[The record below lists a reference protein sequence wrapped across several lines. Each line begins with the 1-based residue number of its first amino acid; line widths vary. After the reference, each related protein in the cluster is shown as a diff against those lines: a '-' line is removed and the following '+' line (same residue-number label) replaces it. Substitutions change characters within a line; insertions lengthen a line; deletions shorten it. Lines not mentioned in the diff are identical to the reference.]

1 MRRLCATL
9 CVLAALAL
17 GGVASAVVGG
27 SADTV
32 HVFVGAALQH
42 QVHDGVSG
50 NERCSGFLVSAT
62 KFVTAAHCFDP
73 LGDPVRITFSPDSLD
88 SSAVFVTVPAS
99 AVVPAP
105 GGLDIA
111 VITLPAQS
119 GHMTVASAAALGS
132 NDQVDVV
139 GYGVET
145 ISHKTPTSF
154 GQRMVAPTTL
164 AAAGNLDGIYL
175 KLLAGPGACLGD
187 SGGPDL
193 DSSGNVVAINSFSN
207 GNSNCNGVTFSLRL
221 DNPAVQV
228 FLASQ
233 L

>member
-1 MRRLCATL
+1 MRRLCAILSIL
-9 CVLAALAL
+9 CGLALA
-17 GGVASAVVGG
+17 GVASGVVGG
-27 SADTV
+27 TADTT
-32 HVFVGAALQH
+32 HTWVGAAIQH

-73 LGDPVRITFSPDSLD
+73 GGDPVRVTFAQNSLD
-88 SSAVFVTVPAS
+88 PGATFIQVAAS
-99 AVVPAP
+99 AVVDAP

-111 VITLPAQS
+111 VITLPAQPQAFP
-119 GHMTVASAAALGS
+119 GTGS
-132 NDQVDVV
+132 PDGDSVDVV

-154 GQRMVAPTTL
+154 GQRMIVPAKL
-164 AAAGNLDGIYL
+164 ANAGSQSDLYL
-175 KLLAGPGACLGD
+175 KLLADPGACLGD

-193 DSSGNVVAINSFSN
+193 NSNGEPVAINSFSN
-207 GNSNCNGVTFSLRL
+207 GNPNCNGVTYSLRL
-221 DNPAVQV
+221 DNPAVQA
-228 FLASQ
+228 FLTSQ